1 MCWIDKTKI
10 VVEFPEKNSW
20 QTYLSQSPWYRWG
33 YVEKETS
40 LSNMDV
46 AFRINLFV
54 IFEKEKE
61 KKSQIRILGHDAPSQ
76 GGFIF
81 PRFFKVIDSS
91 CGWDLYPVH
100 KNNRFLW
107 EWNRT
112 NRQQKNV
119 FWAFFRFALCSP
131 SGWADL
137 M

>member
-20 QTYLSQSPWYRWG
+20 QTYLSQSPRYRWG

-61 KKSQIRILGHDAPSQ
+61 KKKPNQNPGSWCPKPGW
-76 GGFIF
+76 FYF
-81 PRFFKVIDSS
+81 P
-91 CGWDLYPVH
+91 
-100 KNNRFLW
+100 
-107 EWNRT
+107 
-112 NRQQKNV
+112 QV
-119 FWAFFRFALCSP
+119 F
-131 SGWADL
+131 
-137 M
+137 